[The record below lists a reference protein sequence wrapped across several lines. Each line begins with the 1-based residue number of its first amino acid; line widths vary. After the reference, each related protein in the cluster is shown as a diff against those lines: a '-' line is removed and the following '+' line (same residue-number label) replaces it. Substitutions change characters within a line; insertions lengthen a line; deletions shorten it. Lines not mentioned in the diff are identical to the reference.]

1 MLLLHTCFFFG
12 GEFLQFS
19 FMSVFNWKS
28 PTHAEQPAK
37 DLLSACIHAFVD
49 EFQGNL
55 AARNWKKG
63 QRSWEFSLVA
73 EIFGKSFEHHLSMVF
88 CFLFDL
94 ILKKMIHDI
103 FFFISFY
110 MLLVIGCIFLPLRWY
125 WLEVC
130 LDSRRKPRCGRRTR
144 PCFEARGSRMSHHG
158 KSYSDTDGLQEM
170 RPQIFGV
177 LVFASKLLAQDSHM
191 YFEFIM

>member
-1 MLLLHTCFFFG
+1 MARTWHVHPSLRFRWNGSPPWHLKCCYFTLVFFWG

-103 FFFISFY
+103 FFY
-110 MLLVIGCIFLPLRWY
+110 QFLHVASY
-125 WLEVC
+125 WL
-130 LDSRRKPRCGRRTR
+130 
-144 PCFEARGSRMSHHG
+144 H
-158 KSYSDTDGLQEM
+158 
-170 RPQIFGV
+170 IFASQVV
-177 LVFASKLLAQDSHM
+177 LVGSLPWFPKKTQVRPENLSLFRGTRIADVPPRQ
-191 YFEFIM
+191 II